1 MAAGVAQTM
10 IQRRETKLHRLL
22 LLIIMIKSFVARVIT
37 LLLNSPSARHKRE
50 RESSRPTTAGGVR
63 KLPELE
69 TGEKARSLNSKE
81 CHIYT
86 KLQTLATVSSYYLGE
101 VLETRKSLLHYSSS
115 SSSSR
120 NNY

>member
-1 MAAGVAQTM
+1 VQGTTHREGPAGPQ
-10 IQRRETKLHRLL
+10 
-22 LLIIMIKSFVARVIT
+22 
-37 LLLNSPSARHKRE
+37 
-50 RESSRPTTAGGVR
+50 TAGGVR

-69 TGEKARSLNSKE
+69 TGEKARSLNLKE

-101 VLETRKSLLHYSSS
+101 VLETRKSLLPYSS

-120 NNY
+120 NN

>member
-1 MAAGVAQTM
+1 M

-22 LLIIMIKSFVARVIT
+22 LLIIMINSFVAKVIT
-37 LLLNSPSARHKRE
+37 LLLNSPSARHNRE
-50 RESSRPTTAGGVR
+50 RESPAGPQTAGGVR

-69 TGEKARSLNSKE
+69 TGEKARSLNLKE

-101 VLETRKSLLHYSSS
+101 VLKTRKSLLHYSSS
-115 SSSSR
+115 SSSR
-120 NNY
+120 NN